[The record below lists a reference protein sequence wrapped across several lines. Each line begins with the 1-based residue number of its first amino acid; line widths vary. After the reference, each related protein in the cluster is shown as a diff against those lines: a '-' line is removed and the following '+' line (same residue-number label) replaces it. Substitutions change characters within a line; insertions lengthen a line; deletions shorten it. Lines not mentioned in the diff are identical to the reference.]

1 MSVKCG
7 YTIKYY
13 PLLSRVFNT
22 STDEEFKSFLEEY
35 FIDPDSVYRMFLGGI
50 STNPTQTS
58 IFEPKKISSRTGWE
72 VKTDSKSAQQF
83 ILDSLFNIIRWQVT
97 LLRRLYLYQCLI

>member
-35 FIDPDSVYRMFLGGI
+35 FIDPESVYRMFLGGI

-58 IFEPKKISSRTGWE
+58 IFEPKKISSRTG
-72 VKTDSKSAQQF
+72 
-83 ILDSLFNIIRWQVT
+83 
-97 LLRRLYLYQCLI
+97 